1 MEHYSTLVYGKIS
14 QNRAIV
20 IEICTINRYM
30 ENIEII
36 LGGITRTPSDKSSQN
51 GQLEDAIN
59 LENVDGEMR
68 PVYPPK
74 KIGNKS
80 GLIYVHRR
88 DGDDYMFYQIIGGIT
103 IQKADGTVVHENIAI
118 PFTITGIE
126 SVGNTVIIAA
136 GNLYYLLYKGGT
148 YKLLGSEIPYPIA
161 NFSMESVPILLPNG
175 YGEFDGSIGAIIQ
188 SLYEVDNPKATYT
201 LPREEVRDMLTK
213 KLNDIVTTGL
223 IKHIAKTMDDGMFS
237 FPFFVRYALRMYDG
251 TLIKHSP
258 PFLMVPS
265 HFARNNLYGKYEYAR
280 ISYEL
285 EPPTDN
291 GTRMVSR
298 VSIEIAQ
305 AKLKCDTYIN
315 NDLSDWSDIIQS
327 VDIFVSKPQYVVDV
341 NGKVGLKQLPVLP
354 VASITNN
361 SMLKMPAI
369 EQQAIL
375 SALASE
381 GNFYLLHSLPLSTF
395 AIASRVFP
403 IETSPSKLKTIVNQ
417 ELMTDDY
424 RYHDNISADSVNAYN
439 ARISLSGVK
448 STVFR
453 GFYSATQT
461 VISGKVLYNGA
472 GHNANPFVYHPD
484 KRAETSNNAQMNVA
498 LKPHTSLNGSYFI
511 NPFLTATYNGAA
523 PATYSDVLIDD
534 LTDKLYTSEIN
545 NPFIFK
551 PSGIITLQG
560 TVMGTATTTEPLSQG
575 QFGQFPLYVFTSKGV
590 WALEIS
596 NTGSFSSKQIITREV
611 CINANSI
618 TQLKREIAFM
628 TEKGLCI
635 IAGKDTEVITSVLED
650 SRYLYPII
658 ELNNSAIATLTA
670 KAGVGALTDLV
681 NNGANDP
688 SFQTYLQNAIPAF
701 DPVNDRIYLYN
712 PGIEY
717 TYIFNMNS
725 RTWTKQQ
732 IQIVKTVS
740 NYPSLYFQLADGNLY
755 EPSLQ
760 VWDNTQSPVELDTNK
775 EVGVFFL
782 TRAVKL
788 EDLKFLIQQLRMK
801 GIVTYK
807 HPQASGTA
815 NVIALYGSADGINY
829 QHVGSTE
836 KHVLRM
842 RGSAYKYYKIA
853 YAGKLKPVDHIGNI
867 TIEPVLKQKNKLR

>member
-1 MEHYSTLVYGKIS
+1 
-14 QNRAIV
+14 
-20 IEICTINRYM
+20 M

-59 LENVDGEMR
+59 LENVAGEMR

-88 DGDDYMFYQIIGGIT
+88 DGDDYMFYQIVGGIA

-175 YGEFDGSIGAIIQ
+175 NGEFNNNIIRGSITVLDA
-188 SLYEVDNPKATYT
+188 VNNPNFNNFTIS
-201 LPREEVRDMLTK
+201 REDARDQGTK
-213 KLNDIVTTGL
+213 NLNETVTTGL

-251 TLIKHSP
+251 TLTKHSP

-265 HFARNNLYGKYEYAR
+265 HFVRNDQYGKYEYAR
-280 ISYEL
+280 ISYQL
-285 EPPTDN
+285 EPPSTDLL
-291 GTRMVSR
+291 RIVSR

-305 AKLKCDTYIN
+305 AKLKCTTNIN
-315 NDLSDWSDIIQS
+315 NDLSEWSDIIQS

-341 NGKVGLKQLPVLP
+341 NGKVGLNQLPVLP

-381 GNFYLLHSLPLSTF
+381 GNFYLLQSLPLSAFATASTF
-395 AIASRVFP
+395 GID
-403 IETSPSKLKTIVNQ
+403 TSSNKLKTIVNQ

-424 RYHDNISADSVNAYN
+424 RYHDRISADSVDSYN

-453 GFYSATQT
+453 GFYAATQT
-461 VISGKVLYNGA
+461 GISGKKLYNGA

-484 KRAETSNNAQMNVA
+484 KRAETSQNAQMNVA

-511 NPFLTATYNGAA
+511 NPYLTATYNGAA
-523 PATYSDVLIDD
+523 PVTYSDVLIDD

-670 KAGVGALTDLV
+670 KAGVGNLTDLV
-681 NNGANDP
+681 NNGAKDP

-725 RTWTKQQ
+725 RMWTKQQ

-760 VWDNTQSPVELDTNK
+760 VWDNTKSPVELAIEK

-853 YAGKLKPVDHIGNI
+853 YAGKLKPVDNIGNI

>member
-1 MEHYSTLVYGKIS
+1 
-14 QNRAIV
+14 
-20 IEICTINRYM
+20 M

-59 LENVDGEMR
+59 LENVAGEMR

-88 DGDDYMFYQIIGGIT
+88 DGDDYMFYQIVGGIT
-103 IQKADGTVVHENIAI
+103 ILKADGTVVHENIAI

-136 GNLYYLLYKGGT
+136 GNLYHLLYKGGT

-175 YGEFDGSIGAIIQ
+175 YGEFDGSGIRESIMVLDAVNNPNFNDFTISREDARDQ
-188 SLYEVDNPKATYT
+188 S
-201 LPREEVRDMLTK
+201 TK
-213 KLNDIVTTGL
+213 KLNETVTTGL

-251 TLIKHSP
+251 TLTKHSP

-265 HFARNNLYGKYEYAR
+265 HFVRNDQYGKYEYAR
-280 ISYEL
+280 ISYQL
-285 EPPTDN
+285 EPPSTDLL
-291 GTRMVSR
+291 RIVSR

-305 AKLKCDTYIN
+305 AKLKCTTNIN
-315 NDLSDWSDIIQS
+315 NDLSEWSDIIQS

-341 NGKVGLKQLPVLP
+341 NGKVGLNQLPVLP

-381 GNFYLLHSLPLSTF
+381 GNFYLLQSLPLSAFATASTF
-395 AIASRVFP
+395 EID
-403 IETSPSKLKTIVNQ
+403 TSSNKLKTIVNQ

-424 RYHDNISADSVNAYN
+424 RYHDRISADSVNSYN

-448 STVFR
+448 STVFP

-461 VISGKVLYNGA
+461 GISGKKLYNGA

-484 KRAETSNNAQMNVA
+484 KRAETSQNAQMNVA

-511 NPFLTATYNGAA
+511 NPYLTATYNGAA
-523 PATYSDVLIDD
+523 PVTYSDVLIDD

-596 NTGSFSSKQIITREV
+596 STGSFSSKQIITREV
-611 CINANSI
+611 CINKDSI

-670 KAGVGALTDLV
+670 KAGVGNLTDLV

-688 SFQTYLQNAIPAF
+688 SFQTYLLNAIPAF

-725 RTWTKQQ
+725 RMWTKQQ

-760 VWDNTQSPVELDTNK
+760 VWDNTKSPVELAIDK

-807 HPQASGTA
+807 HPEASGTA

-836 KHVLRM
+836 KHILRT
-842 RGSAYKYYKIA
+842 RGSAFKYYKIA
-853 YAGKLKPVDHIGNI
+853 YAGKLKAVDHIGNI